1 MIKHSASALI
11 VARPGPLRDGLQAL
25 MTAIPQIDAVREMD
39 DVSSALRVV
48 FERSPALVVLDSNL
62 AGSEV
67 WMTVRRARAR
77 WPQARCIFL
86 ADNVQ
91 QHQEAEAAGVDAVL
105 LKGFPAAKLIATIVR
120 LLPQQRAY
128 QGRIA
133 PSCPVRPRS

>member
-1 MIKHSASALI
+1 MLKNSASALI

-39 DVSSALRVV
+39 DLSSALRVV
-48 FERSPALVVLDSNL
+48 FERSPALVLLDSNL
-62 AGSEV
+62 ASGEV

-77 WPQARCIFL
+77 WPQARCILL

-120 LLPQQRAY
+120 LLPQQRAC
-128 QGRIA
+128 QGRIVPA
-133 PSCPVRPRS
+133 CPVRPRS